1 MFLLPGISVLSHI
14 GILANRFESNI
25 GRILKIKDH
34 TQLITCSINSYL
46 LELLPFSGLVCTI
59 KQPSSS
65 DISLNLVMKFT
76 SMEMLWRMI
85 SLLILLKEIKSK
97 LLQLKVDMLMLL
109 LSLWLLIKI
118 KFHQHLML
126 NQEKLLLNHFASN
139 LKKKVILEWDAQDLI
154 AVKNDL
160 SLIKKFNQIIKF
172 IFIILLKKS

>member
-1 MFLLPGISVLSHI
+1 
-14 GILANRFESNI
+14 
-25 GRILKIKDH
+25 
-34 TQLITCSINSYL
+34 
-46 LELLPFSGLVCTI
+46 
-59 KQPSSS
+59 
-65 DISLNLVMKFT
+65 
-76 SMEMLWRMI
+76 MI

-126 NQEKLLLNHFASN
+126 NQEKLLLNHFASS

-172 IFIILLKKS
+172 IFIILLKKILI